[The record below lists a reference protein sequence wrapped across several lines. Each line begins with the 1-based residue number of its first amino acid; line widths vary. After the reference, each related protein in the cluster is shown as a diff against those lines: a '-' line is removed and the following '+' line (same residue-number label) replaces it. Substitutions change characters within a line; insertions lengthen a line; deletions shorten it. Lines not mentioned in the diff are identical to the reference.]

1 VYWEQ
6 VYGTPFSVTV
16 GSTFGTPIIL
26 PFLLSSTDNAR
37 EFPDPHSFEPIVK
50 RKMPALNAL
59 KAFEAAGTTGSF
71 TRAAA
76 WLNVTQSAVSR
87 QVRQLEEQLGETL
100 FSRRHQHLELTHE
113 GRVLLRALQQSFDKI
128 ELTVRA
134 IQQKSDANRLRINV
148 PPTFAARWLV
158 PRLKR
163 LREALP
169 QLELTITTRLEDGIA
184 DSNRL
189 DCAIRF
195 GDGEW
200 IGLDSTLLMQE
211 RHIAVAAPA
220 LLERADESVP
230 IDLNGFTL
238 LHVLAGEDQRYLT
251 WQHWLDAARIEGIDT
266 DGGYEFDVLDLSIKA
281 AIDGLGITIA
291 DRNMIGSELAS
302 GQLRQVLDVQVEGHQ
317 SYWFVL
323 RPEQRAS
330 GTQRQFQQWLQAE
343 AAASASR

>member
-1 VYWEQ
+1 
-6 VYGTPFSVTV
+6 
-16 GSTFGTPIIL
+16 
-26 PFLLSSTDNAR
+26 LLSLTDNAR

-169 QLELTITTRLEDGIA
+169 QLELTITTHLEDGIA

-189 DCAIRF
+189 DCSIRF
-195 GDGEW
+195 GDGES
-200 IGLDSTLLMQE
+200 GLLSSPVCNRDRVIE
-211 RHIAVAAPA
+211 V
-220 LLERADESVP
+220 ESISV
-230 IDLNGFTL
+230 
-238 LHVLAGEDQRYLT
+238 
-251 WQHWLDAARIEGIDT
+251 
-266 DGGYEFDVLDLSIKA
+266 DGS
-281 AIDGLGITIA
+281 
-291 DRNMIGSELAS
+291 
-302 GQLRQVLDVQVEGHQ
+302 
-317 SYWFVL
+317 
-323 RPEQRAS
+323 
-330 GTQRQFQQWLQAE
+330 
-343 AAASASR
+343 